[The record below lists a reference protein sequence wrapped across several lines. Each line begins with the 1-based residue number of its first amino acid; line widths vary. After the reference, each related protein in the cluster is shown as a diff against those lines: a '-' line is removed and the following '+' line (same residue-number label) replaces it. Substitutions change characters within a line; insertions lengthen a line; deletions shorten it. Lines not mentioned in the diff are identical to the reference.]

1 MSSER
6 ERPPRRRTEEP
17 AGAEMRS
24 YPVDE
29 DALLAAMTDIP
40 FYPPYLP
47 DAMHMHNCMEI
58 GLCLAGEGMLHLG
71 REQTFAFSPGALVL
85 VPQGVPHNQ
94 MHAGVPLTHWRYIAL
109 NEDYLLRRMPRR
121 YQSELAPLLGGAARG
136 GIFLPGGG
144 EARAEEL
151 IGALGIAHLAGRR
164 ADRLSGGELARMA
177 LARVLMVPRRLLIL
191 DEPTAAMDMESTAL
205 AEELL
210 LRTCRETGCALLLVT
225 HSLPQARRLADEA
238 LFFHR
243 GALWEAGPASRV
255 LHRPERPETAQF
267 LAFYGG

>member
-1 MSSER
+1 MKLDSFTRTYPDGFVLRAPALELESSKICAVIGSNGSGKSTFAR
-6 ERPPRRRTEEP
+6 VL
-17 AGAEMRS
+17 AGAL
-24 YPVDE
+24 PA
-29 DALLAAMTDIP
+29 DAP
-40 FYPPYLP
+40 FSPPGDVGYLP
-47 DAMHMHNCMEI
+47 QRGYPFRMSVRAN
-58 GLCLAGEGMLHLG
+58 
-71 REQTFAFSPGALVL
+71 
-85 VPQGVPHNQ
+85 
-94 MHAGVPLTHWRYIAL
+94 
-109 NEDYLLRRMPRR
+109 LL
-121 YQSELAPLLGGAARG
+121 
-136 GIFLPGGG
+136 LPGGG

>member
-1 MSSER
+1 MKLDSFTRTNPDGFVLRAPALELESSKICAVIGSNGSGKSTFAR
-6 ERPPRRRTEEP
+6 VL
-17 AGAEMRS
+17 AGAL
-24 YPVDE
+24 PA
-29 DALLAAMTDIP
+29 DAP
-40 FYPPYLP
+40 FSPPGDVGYLP
-47 DAMHMHNCMEI
+47 QRGYPFRMSVRAN
-58 GLCLAGEGMLHLG
+58 
-71 REQTFAFSPGALVL
+71 
-85 VPQGVPHNQ
+85 
-94 MHAGVPLTHWRYIAL
+94 
-109 NEDYLLRRMPRR
+109 LL
-121 YQSELAPLLGGAARG
+121 
-136 GIFLPGGG
+136 LPGGG